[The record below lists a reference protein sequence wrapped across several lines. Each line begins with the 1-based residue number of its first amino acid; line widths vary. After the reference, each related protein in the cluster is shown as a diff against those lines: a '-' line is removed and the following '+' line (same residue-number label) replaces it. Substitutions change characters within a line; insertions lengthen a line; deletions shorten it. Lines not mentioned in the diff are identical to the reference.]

1 MGRENLEKFFM
12 SKVKMLESALPQN
25 TSGKKIEK
33 EWKDESN
40 SCRTR
45 QREQKQKVL
54 CEIRLLKKISHP
66 QIVKFIEAFES
77 FNEII
82 IVTEFLNGGELFDR
96 YPLKNGIKSII

>member
-1 MGRENLEKFFM
+1 MI
-12 SKVKMLESALPQN
+12 
-25 TSGKKIEK
+25 KI
-33 EWKDESN
+33 
-40 SCRTR
+40 TY
-45 QREQKQKVL
+45 QKVL

-96 YPLKNGIKSII
+96 YRL